1 MSRPAPNPSLPAPAR
16 VVAAADARLFAR
28 LAGGDRAAF
37 AEIYDR
43 YSRPL
48 YAIALRVLND
58 PREAEDVLHD
68 VFLTVWTK
76 AGDYEAGRGQV
87 FGWLLTLTR
96 NRAID
101 RVRARKRRSEILRQA
116 APADL
121 GYAETAGLTGDSAHH
136 LGHREKAAA
145 VRQAVAALPTDQR
158 QALELAF
165 FSGLTQ
171 QQIAGQLD
179 QPLGTIK
186 ARIRR
191 SLLKLRETLSRR
203 L

>member
-1 MSRPAPNPSLPAPAR
+1 MSNRTNDARPPPDAAE
-16 VVAAADARLFAR
+16 AAADARLLTR
-28 LAGGDRAAF
+28 LAGGDRPAF

-58 PREAEDVLHD
+58 SREAEDVLHD
-68 VFLTVWTK
+68 VFLTVWSR
-76 AGDYEAGRGQV
+76 AGDYQEKRGQV
-87 FGWLLTLTR
+87 FAWLLTLTR

-116 APADL
+116 FPADL
-121 GYAETAGLTGDSAHH
+121 GYAETGDSVGLLWHQ
-136 LGHREKAAA
+136 EKAAA
-145 VRQAVAALPTDQR
+145 VRQAVATLPADQR

-171 QQIAGQLD
+171 QQIAGQLGE
-179 QPLGTIK
+179 PLGTIK

-191 SLLKLRETLSRR
+191 SLLRLRETLSPR

>member
-1 MSRPAPNPSLPAPAR
+1 MSNRTNDARPPPDADE
-16 VVAAADARLFAR
+16 AAADARLLAR
-28 LAGGDRAAF
+28 LAGGDRPAF

-68 VFLTVWTK
+68 VFLTVWSR
-76 AGDYEAGRGQV
+76 AGDYQEKRGQV
-87 FGWLLTLTR
+87 FAWLLTLTR

-116 APADL
+116 FPADL
-121 GYAETAGLTGDSAHH
+121 GYAESGAGDSAGLLWHQ
-136 LGHREKAAA
+136 EKAAA
-145 VRQAVAALPTDQR
+145 VRQAVATLPTDQR

-165 FSGLTQ
+165 FRGLTQ
-171 QQIAGQLD
+171 QQIAGQLGE
-179 QPLGTIK
+179 PLGTIK

-191 SLLKLRETLSRR
+191 SLLRLRETLSHR